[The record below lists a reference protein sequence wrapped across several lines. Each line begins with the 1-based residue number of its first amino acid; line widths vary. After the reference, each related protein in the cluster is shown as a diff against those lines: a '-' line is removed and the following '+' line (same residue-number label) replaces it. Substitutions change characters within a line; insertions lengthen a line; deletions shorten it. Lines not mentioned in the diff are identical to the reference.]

1 MRFSFSKK
9 KFLKKIILGIGAL
22 LKYII
27 GGFAEGIAIANE
39 IGEKAMGQAY
49 GTWLLNVVILV
60 CGFSPFGRR
69 CVEKYIFCS
78 ILQVTV

>member
-27 GGFAEGIAIANE
+27 GGIAE
-39 IGEKAMGQAY
+39 
-49 GTWLLNVVILV
+49 
-60 CGFSPFGRR
+60 
-69 CVEKYIFCS
+69 S
-78 ILQVTV
+78 ISLI